1 MNPATEDLILKV
13 DSQLL
18 QTDVE
23 AMLNSEK
30 DLKEILTDIVTW
42 IEYKSENDI
51 LTSILLYNKKTN
63 QLFEGAAPSLPDH
76 YNTAVNG
83 ITPGPTAGSCGTAA
97 FFRKQIIVDDIA
109 TDPLWKDY
117 KSYALSEELR
127 SCWSTP
133 IFSANDEL
141 LGTFA
146 VYYNEPRKPTQN
158 DLTLIDELVD
168 VTASAIEARKNDY
181 MKMVG
186 L

>member
-1 MNPATEDLILKV
+1 MSQATEDLILKV

-23 AMLNSEK
+23 VMLNSEK

-63 QLFEGAAPSLPDH
+63 QLFIGAAPSFPDN

-83 ITPGPTAGSCGTAA
+83 FSPGPNAASCGTAA
-97 FFRKQIIVDDIA
+97 FFRKQIIVEDIA

-133 IFSANDEL
+133 IFGAKDEL

-146 VYYNEPRKPTQN
+146 VYYTEPRNPTQN
-158 DLTLIDELVD
+158 DLTLIDGLVD
-168 VTASAIEARKNDY
+168 ITASAIEARKNDY

>member
-51 LTSILLYNKKTN
+51 LTSILLYNKK
-63 QLFEGAAPSLPDH
+63 
-76 YNTAVNG
+76 
-83 ITPGPTAGSCGTAA
+83 
-97 FFRKQIIVDDIA
+97 
-109 TDPLWKDY
+109 
-117 KSYALSEELR
+117 
-127 SCWSTP
+127 
-133 IFSANDEL
+133 
-141 LGTFA
+141 
-146 VYYNEPRKPTQN
+146 
-158 DLTLIDELVD
+158 
-168 VTASAIEARKNDY
+168 KNY
-181 MKMVG
+181 F

>member
-1 MNPATEDLILKV
+1 MNLPTEDLILKV

-18 QTDVE
+18 QADVE
-23 AMLNSEK
+23 EMINSK
-30 DLKEILTDIVTW
+30 KNLREILVDIITW

-51 LTSILLYNKKTN
+51 LTSILLYNPKTN

-83 ITPGPTAGSCGTAA
+83 ITAGPVAGSCGTAA
-97 FFRKQIIVDDIA
+97 YIRKQIIVDDIA

-117 KSYALSEELR
+117 KSYALSEDLR

-133 IFSANDEL
+133 IFNGNDEL

-158 DLTLIDELVD
+158 DLSLIDELVD
-168 VTASAIEARKNDY
+168 VTGSAIEARKEDY
-181 MKMVG
+181 KKMVG

>member
-1 MNPATEDLILKV
+1 MNQATEDLIVKV

-18 QTDVE
+18 QADVE
-23 AMLNSEK
+23 EMLNSDK
-30 DLKEILTDIVTW
+30 DLKEILTDIITW

-63 QLFEGAAPSLPDH
+63 QLFVGAAPSFPDH

-83 ITPGPTAGSCGTAA
+83 FSAGPTAASCGTAA
-97 FFRKQIIVDDIA
+97 HFRKQIIVEDIA

-133 IFSANDEL
+133 IFGTDDEL

-146 VYYNEPRKPTQN
+146 VYYNEPRKPTQK
-158 DLTLIDELVD
+158 DLSLIDELVD
-168 VTASAIEARKNDY
+168 VTGLAIEARTDDY
-181 MKMVG
+181 RKMVG

>member
-1 MNPATEDLILKV
+1 MSQATEDLILKV

-23 AMLNSEK
+23 TMLNSEK

-51 LTSILLYNKKTN
+51 FTSILLYNKKTN
-63 QLFEGAAPSLPDH
+63 QLFIGAAPSFPDH

-83 ITPGPTAGSCGTAA
+83 FSPGPTAASCGTAA

-133 IFSANDEL
+133 ILGANDEL
-141 LGTFA
+141 VGTFA

-158 DLTLIDELVD
+158 DLTLIDEIVD

-181 MKMVG
+181 LKMVG

>member
-1 MNPATEDLILKV
+1 MSQATEDLILKV

-23 AMLNSEK
+23 TMLNSEK

-63 QLFEGAAPSLPDH
+63 QLFIGAAPSFPH
-76 YNTAVNG
+76 NYNTAVNG
-83 ITPGPTAGSCGTAA
+83 FSPGPTAASCGTAA

-133 IFSANDEL
+133 IFGANDEL

-146 VYYNEPRKPTQN
+146 VYYTEPRNPTLH
-158 DLTLIDELVD
+158 DLTLIDGLVE
-168 VTASAIEARKNDY
+168 VTASAIEARKEDY
-181 MKMVG
+181 MKLVG